1 VVRGDEEFRL
11 RLRDPRQPRVDGYLA
26 DASLAAPM
34 PGRIIAHLVAA
45 GTTVSKGAPL
55 LIMEAMKMEHTICAP
70 ANGTLRGYHAAV
82 GQQVKEGSE
91 LIDFEAKK

>member
-1 VVRGDEEFRL
+1 
-11 RLRDPRQPRVDGYLA
+11 
-26 DASLAAPM
+26 M
-34 PGRIIAHLVAA
+34 PGRIIAHLVAI
-45 GTTVSKGAPL
+45 GTHVSKGAPL

-91 LIDFEAKK
+91 LIDFEAQK